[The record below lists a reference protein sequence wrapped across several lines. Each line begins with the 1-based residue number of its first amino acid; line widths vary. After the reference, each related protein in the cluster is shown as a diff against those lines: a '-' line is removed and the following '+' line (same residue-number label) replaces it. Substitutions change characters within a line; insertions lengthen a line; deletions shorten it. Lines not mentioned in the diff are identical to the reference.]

1 MDTLQTKHFGK
12 FILKIWSIVVINV
25 LGFRY
30 NKLKERQKSLQ
41 RAINGK
47 MASDIQ
53 NVQQILESMAI
64 QNQQTHGLKDDIIP
78 TTKKGGNETCDV
90 TSPKENKAFAN
101 YKNSN
106 WHTSLLMYN
115 SY

>member
-1 MDTLQTKHFGK
+1 LD
-12 FILKIWSIVVINV
+12 
-25 LGFRY
+25 FRY

-64 QNQQTHGLKDDIIP
+64 QNQQTDGLKDGIIR
-78 TTKKGGNETCDV
+78 TTKKGGNETCEV
-90 TSPKENKAFAN
+90 TSTSPKENKAFAN